1 MTTGEASPA
10 ETAVDDCWNR
20 IGIRGDR
27 SCDRLREHIH
37 CRNCPVHAEAAV
49 LMLDRY
55 SAGSDATV
63 VEAPVPDG
71 EAGPRQPTLIF
82 RIGDEWLGLAT
93 TFLLEV
99 SPVAPLHTLPHQR
112 SRGLMGLTN
121 VRGTLAACLSLP
133 ELLGL
138 AGIAALPVPAGRRVV
153 PLMLILS
160 APGGPLVTPVE
171 EVAGINA
178 IPLAAI
184 VDAGGGAGAPAPS
197 FARGV
202 VQWQGRSVTLLDGEA
217 LIGAM
222 IRSLA

>member
-1 MTTGEASPA
+1 MTAGLNNPLEA
-10 ETAVDDCWNR
+10 AVDDCWNR

-27 SCDRLREHIH
+27 SCEKLTEHIH

-55 SAGSDATV
+55 SAGTDTGFEERA
-63 VEAPVPDG
+63 APEGDT
-71 EAGPRQPTLIF
+71 GPRQPTLIF

-99 SPVAPLHTLPHQR
+99 SPVAPIHTLPHQR
-112 SRGLMGLTN
+112 SRSLMGLTN

-133 ELLGL
+133 ELLGI
-138 AGIAALPVPAGRRVV
+138 AGAGGSPAATGRRVV

-171 EVAGINA
+171 EVAGIDA
-178 IPLAAI
+178 IPLATI
-184 VDAGGGAGAPAPS
+184 VEPAGGAEVGAPS
-197 FARGV
+197 FTRGV
-202 VQWQGRSVTLLDGEA
+202 LQWQGRSVTLLDGDTLMA
-217 LIGAM
+217 AM
-222 IRSLA
+222 TRSLA